1 MKKRNLFPAFLAS
14 AVLFA
19 GCSGAAGHNGGT
31 TDSAGS
37 GATGG
42 ISGSGSDMYYEYT
55 TTTVGSHLNMSGFT
69 KLYVASGGG
78 IRSEMQ
84 LGARAG
90 ESARSGLMVLIAS
103 KDKPNQSVSID
114 DSAKTYTV
122 NTIDTAALGGGNDP
136 FKMVSTV
143 TNMGTEKIMGF
154 NAVHAR
160 VITTRSMGP
169 LGKMADTVDI
179 WNSPDVPLAPFFR
192 KYWDRNYARSWSVL
206 MTPAATDQLKQMG
219 CTGFML
225 KMQSGSKEA
234 NVHMELTKIQKGDFS
249 GSLFEIPAGYME
261 VKD

>member
-1 MKKRNLFPAFLAS
+1 MKKRNIFPAFLAS
-14 AVLFA
+14 AILFA
-19 GCSGAAGHNGGT
+19 GCSGAAGHNDGT
-31 TDSAGS
+31 TGSADS

-42 ISGSGSDMYYEYT
+42 ISGSGSDMYYEYS
-55 TTTVGSHLNMSGFT
+55 TTTVGSHLNMNGFT

-90 ESARSGLMVLIAS
+90 ESDRSGLMILIAS
-103 KDKPNQSVSID
+103 KDKPNQSISID

-122 NTIDTAALGGGNDP
+122 NTIDTAGLGGGDDP

-154 NAVHAR
+154 NGVHAR
-160 VITTRSMGP
+160 IITTRSMGP
-169 LGKMADTVDI
+169 LGKMTDTVDI

-192 KYWDRNYARSWSVL
+192 KYWDQHYAKSWSVL
-206 MTPAATDQLKQMG
+206 MTPAATDQMKQMG

-234 NVHMELTKIQKGDFS
+234 NVHMELTKIQKGDFP
-249 GSLFEIPAGYME
+249 GSLFEIPAGYKE